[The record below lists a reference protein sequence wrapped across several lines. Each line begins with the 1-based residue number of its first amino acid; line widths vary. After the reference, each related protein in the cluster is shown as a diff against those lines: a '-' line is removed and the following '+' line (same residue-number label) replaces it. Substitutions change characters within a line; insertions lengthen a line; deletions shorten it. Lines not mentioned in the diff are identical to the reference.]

1 MRLFKFSFVLLVAMV
16 TAGSLFGQS
25 LVFDRGLPT
34 ANLNNA
40 AGANRSNVAWA
51 FDGDYITG
59 DDFSFGTVG
68 EKWLITKNPWM
79 EHSGYAQGR
88 SWVTD
93 FRA

>member
-68 EKWLITKNPWM
+68 EKWLLSLI
-79 EHSGYAQGR
+79 HI
-88 SWVTD
+88 
-93 FRA
+93 